1 MTSTAPRVRFA
12 PSPTGYL
19 HVGGARTALFNW
31 LYARHHGGTFVLRI
45 EDTDAERSS
54 DEMVTG
60 ILEGL
65 RWLGL
70 DWDEGPGRNGPYAP
84 YFQSQRLDRYR
95 ALAER
100 LVSEGFAYYCYCTTK
115 RLQRERDE
123 AERRGSG
130 WMYDR
135 RCLTLRPEEIA
146 EFEATGAPRAIRFR
160 VPPGETGFADRVRG
174 SLTFDHAHLE
184 DFVILRSDGHP
195 TYHLSVVADD
205 VDMRITLVI
214 RGDDHISNTPKQL
227 LLYRALAAR
236 VPEFA
241 HVPLILGPDKKRL
254 SKRHGATSVT
264 EYRRDGYLPEA
275 MVNFLALLGWS
286 PRDGAEI
293 LTRSELID
301 RFGLDGISGGNA
313 VFNPEKL
320 EWMNTQ
326 HIGRLSGAELLQ
338 RIEPLLGAT
347 AWWSP
352 PSDDA
357 RRAWLERVVEL
368 VKPRVKRLPDFVDQ
382 LRPYLADAITY
393 DEAAV
398 VKHLGAP
405 ELADGIAALAGA
417 YGELGHFDAAAA
429 EAALRSTAAARSVK
443 AATLIHATRVAVTGQ
458 AVSPG
463 LFDVLA
469 LLGRER
475 TVRRLVEL
483 ERFLRA
489 RENTGSAAN
498 G

>member
-1 MTSTAPRVRFA
+1 
-12 PSPTGYL
+12 
-19 HVGGARTALFNW
+19 
-31 LYARHHGGTFVLRI
+31 
-45 EDTDAERSS
+45 
-54 DEMVTG
+54 
-60 ILEGL
+60 
-65 RWLGL
+65 
-70 DWDEGPGRNGPYAP
+70 
-84 YFQSQRLDRYR
+84 
-95 ALAER
+95 
-100 LVSEGFAYYCYCTTK
+100 
-115 RLQRERDE
+115 
-123 AERRGSG
+123 
-130 WMYDR
+130 
-135 RCLTLRPEEIA
+135 
-146 EFEATGAPRAIRFR
+146 
-160 VPPGETGFADRVRG
+160 
-174 SLTFDHAHLE
+174 
-184 DFVILRSDGHP
+184 
-195 TYHLSVVADD
+195 
-205 VDMRITLVI
+205 
-214 RGDDHISNTPKQL
+214 
-227 LLYRALAAR
+227 
-236 VPEFA
+236 
-241 HVPLILGPDKKRL
+241 
-254 SKRHGATSVT
+254 
-264 EYRRDGYLPEA
+264 
-275 MVNFLALLGWS
+275 
-286 PRDGAEI
+286 
-293 LTRSELID
+293 
-301 RFGLDGISGGNA
+301 
-313 VFNPEKL
+313 
-320 EWMNTQ
+320 MNTQ

-405 ELADGIAALAGA
+405 ELADRIAALAGA

-489 RENTGSAAN
+489 RENTESAAN